1 MFFVRHKNV
10 ADKWTLRRQE
20 RNSKLNSFSMPILAV
35 FALIRDTLNHF
46 VLLVEETELSAEAE
60 VAHAKEAHLFEHVL
74 AGELD
79 YGCV

>member
-1 MFFVRHKNV
+1 
-10 ADKWTLRRQE
+10 
-20 RNSKLNSFSMPILAV
+20 MPILAV